1 MSKKVTIDS
10 FFKRKERN
18 SDDCGTQSILVTPI
32 SNLEFVPNIENFV
45 QLQPNTVPNLEQ
57 PPSKVLK
64 IGQNIDIASLERDPG
79 IRPKIS
85 NYPIN
90 QQDEIRRAYIQF
102 GSYRNNSQVYPLSGP
117 NGNLRR
123 FQAYW
128 LERFPWLEYSLAK
141 DAAFCFPCYLFAK
154 KPSGKQGGVKTFT
167 SIGFKKWRKVNNGD
181 KCKFLAHMGKD
192 PNSIHNIAVK
202 YLEDFKNQS
211 CHVEKVGHDESLDSK
226 NRGNFLEMINL
237 LTSYN
242 KEVNEVVLGNA
253 PQNAKYT
260 SPTIQKEILQVFA
273 RKVQAEI
280 CKEISDAKFCLIVD
294 EARDESK
301 REQMSIVVRFVDK
314 DGFVKERLLDVVHVR
329 ETNALTLKQ
338 EICSVLSHHNLSI
351 QNVRGQGYD
360 GASNMRGEWNGL
372 QALILQECP
381 YAYYVHCL
389 AHQLQLALIAA
400 ARKAPDVH
408 AFFQN
413 LTSIINIASSS
424 CKRHDE
430 LQATYALEIAHLVEI
445 NEIETGRGANQ
456 LGTLQRPAD
465 TRWSS
470 HFKSICSLLRM
481 FTPTT
486 SVLENVAVEG
496 STYSQRDDFYLMKQ
510 QRAQLKN

>member
-18 SDDCGTQSILVTPI
+18 SDDYGTQSILVTPI
-32 SNLEFVPNIENFV
+32 SNLESVPNIENFV
-45 QLQPNTVPNLEQ
+45 QLQPNTMPNLEQ

-79 IRPKIS
+79 IHPKIS

-102 GSYRNNSQVYPLSGP
+102 GPYRNNPQVYPLFGP
-117 NGNLRR
+117 NKNLHR

-128 LERFPWLEYSLAK
+128 LERFPWLEYSPAK

-154 KPSGKQGGVKTFT
+154 KPSGKQGGVETFT
-167 SIGFKKWRKVNNGD
+167 SIGFKKWKKVNNGD

-202 YLEDFKNQS
+202 CLEDFKNQS
-211 CHVEKVGHDESLDSK
+211 CHVEKVLDKQSSQQIEKNQLCLKTSIDVVRWLTFQACAFRGHDESLDSK

-242 KEVNEVVLGNA
+242 KEVNEVVLENA

-280 CKEISDAKFCLIVD
+280 CKEIGDAKFCLIVD

-338 EICSVLSHHNLSI
+338 EICFVLSHHNLSI

-360 GASNMRGEWNGL
+360 GASNMHGEWNGL

-400 ARKAPDVH
+400 AREAPDVH
-408 AFFQN
+408 AFF
-413 LTSIINIASSS
+413 S
-424 CKRHDE
+424 E
-430 LQATYALEIAHLVEI
+430 
-445 NEIETGRGANQ
+445 
-456 LGTLQRPAD
+456 
-465 TRWSS
+465 
-470 HFKSICSLLRM
+470 F
-481 FTPTT
+481 
-486 SVLENVAVEG
+486 
-496 STYSQRDDFYLMKQ
+496 DFY
-510 QRAQLKN
+510 N

>member
-18 SDDCGTQSILVTPI
+18 SDDCGTQSILVTLI
-32 SNLEFVPNIENFV
+32 SNLESVPNIENFV

-90 QQDEIRRAYIQF
+90 QQDEIQ
-102 GSYRNNSQVYPLSGP
+102 
-117 NGNLRR
+117 
-123 FQAYW
+123 
-128 LERFPWLEYSLAK
+128 YSPAK
-141 DAAFCFPCYLFAK
+141 DAVFCFPCYLFAK
-154 KPSGKQGGVKTFT
+154 KPSGKQGGVETFT
-167 SIGFKKWRKVNNGD
+167 SIGFKKWKQVNNGD

-202 YLEDFKNQS
+202 CLEDFKNQS
-211 CHVEKVGHDESLDSK
+211 CHVEKVLDKQSSQQIEKNRLRLKTSIDVVRWLTFQVCAFRGHDESLDSK
-226 NRGNFLEMINL
+226 NR
-237 LTSYN
+237 
-242 KEVNEVVLGNA
+242 
-253 PQNAKYT
+253 
-260 SPTIQKEILQVFA
+260 
-273 RKVQAEI
+273 
-280 CKEISDAKFCLIVD
+280 
-294 EARDESK
+294 ARDESK
-301 REQMSIVVRFVDK
+301 RKQMSIVVRFVDK

-389 AHQLQLALIAA
+389 AHQLQLALIAV
-400 ARKAPDVH
+400 AREAPNVH

-456 LGTLQRPAD
+456 LGTLQRPTN

-470 HFKSICSLLRM
+470 HFKSICSLLRI

-496 STYSQRDDFYLMKQ
+496 STYSQRGDATFALNLVRYRSPRKQ
-510 QRAQLKN
+510 EVAGTSQSQWLLGPFGIKGNSTYAKFSFMDCLLQETLINIDIVVTLT